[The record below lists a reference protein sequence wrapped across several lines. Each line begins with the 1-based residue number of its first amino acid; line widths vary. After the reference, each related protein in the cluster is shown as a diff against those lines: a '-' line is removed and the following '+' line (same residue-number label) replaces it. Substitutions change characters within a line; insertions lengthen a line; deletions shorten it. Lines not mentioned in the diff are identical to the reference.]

1 MKKYR
6 LRPWILLFPCLLI
19 MVTTVLYPIFR
30 TFLFSLHNYKM
41 TEPYNRKFVGINN
54 YLKVL
59 GSQDFHSALKNS
71 LIILV
76 LTLVIA
82 FSFSIVVGLILNKKS
97 KISPILT
104 AVAIIPW
111 ALPPLVNGI
120 IWKFVFY
127 PGYGFMNKLLINMG
141 LVENPIE
148 WTSGITT
155 TLFVVA
161 IVVAWKVIPFCS
173 ILILASLQ
181 NIPKELYEAAR
192 VDGCGKIDEFKKITL
207 PFLLPSFSIVL
218 IQITIAAINVFDEL
232 VSITGY
238 RLDTATLLIYNYM
251 NTFTYLDFGYGSA
264 ITYIVMILSGL
275 VGYLY
280 IKNIAKED

>member
-1 MKKYR
+1 
-6 LRPWILLFPCLLI
+6 
-19 MVTTVLYPIFR
+19 
-30 TFLFSLHNYKM
+30 M

-141 LVENPIE
+141 
-148 WTSGITT
+148 
-155 TLFVVA
+155 
-161 IVVAWKVIPFCS
+161 
-173 ILILASLQ
+173 
-181 NIPKELYEAAR
+181 
-192 VDGCGKIDEFKKITL
+192 
-207 PFLLPSFSIVL
+207 
-218 IQITIAAINVFDEL
+218 
-232 VSITGY
+232 
-238 RLDTATLLIYNYM
+238 
-251 NTFTYLDFGYGSA
+251 
-264 ITYIVMILSGL
+264 
-275 VGYLY
+275 
-280 IKNIAKED
+280 

>member
-1 MKKYR
+1 
-6 LRPWILLFPCLLI
+6 

-30 TFLFSLHNYKM
+30 TFLFSLQNYKM
-41 TEPYNRKFVGINN
+41 TEPYNRKFVGLNN
-54 YLKVL
+54 YMKVL

-71 LIILV
+71 LIILFI
-76 LTLVIA
+76 TLFVA
-82 FSFSIVVGLILNKKS
+82 FSLSIVVGLVLNKKS

-104 AVAIIPW
+104 AIAIVPW

-141 LVENPIE
+141 IVSNPVE
-148 WTSGITT
+148 WTSSIIT
-155 TLFVVA
+155 TLFVVS

-181 NIPKELYEAAR
+181 NIPKDLYEAAR
-192 VDGCGKIDEFKKITL
+192 VDGCGKIDEFKNITL
-207 PFLLPSFSIVL
+207 PHLIPSFSIVL
-218 IQITIAAINVFDEL
+218 IQITISAINVFDEL
-232 VSITGY
+232 VSIIGY
-238 RLDTATLLIYNYM
+238 RLDAATLLIYNYM

-264 ITYIVMILSGL
+264 ITYVIMILSG
-275 VGYLY
+275 VIGYFY
-280 IKNIAKED
+280 IKDIAKED

>member
-1 MKKYR
+1 
-6 LRPWILLFPCLLI
+6 
-19 MVTTVLYPIFR
+19 
-30 TFLFSLHNYKM
+30 M

-161 IVVAWKVIPFCS
+161 IVVA
-173 ILILASLQ
+173 
-181 NIPKELYEAAR
+181 
-192 VDGCGKIDEFKKITL
+192 
-207 PFLLPSFSIVL
+207 
-218 IQITIAAINVFDEL
+218 
-232 VSITGY
+232 
-238 RLDTATLLIYNYM
+238 
-251 NTFTYLDFGYGSA
+251 
-264 ITYIVMILSGL
+264 
-275 VGYLY
+275 
-280 IKNIAKED
+280 